1 MSRDSTIKRRYDAL
15 SCRRSTATLDWDRVL
30 WQTSAN
36 STGCEPQK
44 LRLRGLEFERHQIT
58 ARGVR
63 NASVTAGVPTGC
75 SGAVGDN
82 NKERG
87 SFDVRENGRCR
98 RERMR
103 LLGAAGEKGFG
114 PVGIDNRDA
123 EYQFR

>member
-1 MSRDSTIKRRYDAL
+1 MDPRLKLISFAIDWPRRLLLGDLVPNGTGFSTCHSQV
-15 SCRRSTATLDWDRVL
+15 SCSYTKT
-30 WQTSAN
+30 
-36 STGCEPQK
+36 
-44 LRLRGLEFERHQIT
+44 RHQIT